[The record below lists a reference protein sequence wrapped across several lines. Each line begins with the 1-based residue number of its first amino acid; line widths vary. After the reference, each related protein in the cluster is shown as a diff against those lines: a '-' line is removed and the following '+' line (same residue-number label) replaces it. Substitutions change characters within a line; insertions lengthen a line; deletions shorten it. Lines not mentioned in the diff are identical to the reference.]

1 MTARAARSC
10 GKILGEHV
18 LYFKGGLPAA
28 REPLPP
34 AVRALPLRSLRG
46 RAGLGYRRLKHLVV
60 QVDDLDARPL
70 PDVWYLC
77 RGVPPMKLCRARG
90 WALTEDVRWWGHPA
104 ATAPNPRN
112 TQFGKVH
119 RVTASVGLWA
129 VAATHRPPQRMWRFG
144 WRRRVPML
152 YGTRRGSRPALL
164 PRVCGVTCEYGTK
177 LWSLDGLEERGEGDS
192 GLRAAR
198 PDDGRDNRSPRPGVC
213 ACFVAAMIGS
223 GAAMGQ
229 AESWQGTDPRER
241 HA

>member
-1 MTARAARSC
+1 MLFSAVSVVSAMQDHWCGADDRSC
-10 GKILGEHV
+10 GKI
-18 LYFKGGLPAA
+18 
-28 REPLPP
+28 
-34 AVRALPLRSLRG
+34 VRQDPRRARSLLQG
-46 RAGLGYRRLKHLVV
+46 RPSGRTRATSAGRPRLAASLIAWAGRLRISAP
-60 QVDDLDARPL
+60 QASGRPSGRSRC
-70 PDVWYLC
+70 PASTGCVYLC

-198 PDDGRDNRSPRPGVC
+198 PDDGRDNRSP
-213 ACFVAAMIGS
+213 
-223 GAAMGQ
+223 
-229 AESWQGTDPRER
+229 
-241 HA
+241 